1 MYLIPLLIF
10 IQAKGM
16 SQTDRLK
23 QIQKDC
29 KCPEFDKEQYFTEL
43 LDISKSPNEI
53 EIRLVQYSMTYTQY
67 SIISYNK
74 GKYNAVYYRNK
85 LQGVHTIQSETKIRN
100 KSPYYRYSINNKKLE
115 AVMSYLIKDSVF
127 NWVDPG
133 FINRYITDLGF
144 MKIYYK
150 NGNITGSYKF
160 QPPFAL
166 LSIKPELE
174 AYKRLDRM
182 TKVIYLMTD
191 SVRILTRKL
200 IEYP

>member
-1 MYLIPLLIF
+1 M
-10 IQAKGM
+10 
-16 SQTDRLK
+16 
-23 QIQKDC
+23 
-29 KCPEFDKEQYFTEL
+29 
-43 LDISKSPNEI
+43 
-53 EIRLVQYSMTYTQY
+53 QY
-67 SIISYNK
+67 SIISRNN

-85 LQGVHTIQSETKIRN
+85 LQGVHTIHSEEKIRN
-100 KSPYYRYSINNKKLE
+100 KSPYYRYSINNMNLK
-115 AVMSYLIKDSVF
+115 AIMDNLIKDGVF
-127 NWVDPG
+127 TWIDPG

-174 AYKRLDRM
+174 AYKRLDRI
-182 TKVIYLMTD
+182 TRQLSFMTD

-200 IEYP
+200 IKYP